1 MSFLENEGWPSQAG
15 YTAIAERP
23 AAGPQ
28 PSVPHCLSLPPPLL
42 LPLPTLSTFA
52 LVLSPL
58 AASPAHYCPL
68 RRRCRRH
75 PMPPPIRQAL
85 HAGDCGHDCAHV
97 DGAEP
102 ATCSVRFG
110 VCNGEGAIVV
120 LVVRF
125 VEDRI
130 HCVGWGPSARSEG
143 CVSMCGHSSPVQS
156 IPRRWPRR
164 WPRHCSRIVWEPVG
178 GGHAACGL
186 NYSPPS
192 RVFEMT
198 KTAATAPGR
207 SRCHLSA
214 RTKTAPNSRFP
225 VPI

>member
-156 IPRRWPRR
+156 SPFHVAGHVAGHVTVHVLFGSLWVADMP
-164 WPRHCSRIVWEPVG
+164 PVG
-178 GGHAACGL
+178 SIIAHPLAFL
-186 NYSPPS
+186 
-192 RVFEMT
+192 R
-198 KTAATAPGR
+198 
-207 SRCHLSA
+207 
-214 RTKTAPNSRFP
+214 
-225 VPI
+225 